1 MAPKKTESAQK
12 SEVRIAVANVNSDLA
27 FESPSTPAEI
37 SAAVSAAISTGTP
50 LILTDIRGRTIVV
63 PADRIGFVEI
73 GEQAERRVGF
83 GSL

>member
-1 MAPKKTESAQK
+1 MATKKIETVQK
-12 SEVRIAVANVNSDLA
+12 SEVRIAVVNVTSDLA
-27 FESPSTPAEI
+27 FESPSAPAEI

-50 LILTDIRGRTIVV
+50 LILNDVRGRTIMV

-73 GEQAERRVGF
+73 GEQTERRVGF

>member
-1 MAPKKTESAQK
+1 MATKKTETVQK
-12 SEVRIAVANVNSDLA
+12 SEVRIAVVNVTSDLA
-27 FESPSTPAEI
+27 FESPSAPAEI

-50 LILTDIRGRTIVV
+50 LILNDVRGRTIMV

-73 GEQAERRVGF
+73 GEQTERRVGF

>member
-1 MAPKKTESAQK
+1 MATKKTETVQK
-12 SEVRIAVANVNSDLA
+12 SEVRIAVVNVTSDLA

-37 SAAVSAAISTGTP
+37 SAAVSAAISVGTP
-50 LILTDIRGRTIVV
+50 LVLKDVRGRTIMV

-73 GEQAERRVGF
+73 GEQTERRVGF